1 MMIFTKLRA
10 LCKTQSPWK
19 KVIRPQFCIPTEI
32 VGMAMSSV
40 ATLKTYQPSSKKVAV
55 GAPAFR
61 KQSPHFAVWS
71 FNGPNPNN
79 SCCHQQSKHLF
90 NAVLFNLM
98 VSRLFTRLTPDLGSK
113 AKASSTPGTTS
124 PIVVFTFTI

>member
-1 MMIFTKLRA
+1 M
-10 LCKTQSPWK
+10 
-19 KVIRPQFCIPTEI
+19 V
-32 VGMAMSSV
+32 MSSL
-40 ATLKTYQPSSKKVAV
+40 AILKTYQPSSQKVAV
-55 GAPAFR
+55 GPPAFR

-71 FNGPNPNN
+71 FNSPNPNI